1 MENKDKDLLKSF
13 VEDNRQEFDRFTPP
27 SMDFSKISKQPEV
40 KKEETTKGKVVPL
53 KWVLRVAAIFVGL
66 VALGGVWM
74 FNSFDNNQVA
84 EVSEQLETEAQI
96 IDFNLADVSTE
107 MAELEG
113 YYIQQV
119 SMRENELAAL
129 GLTNELAEE
138 LNFLDEEYK
147 ALKIELGVDVDNEV
161 IINEMIKN
169 YKYKLELLEQV
180 IETMETLESKASD
193 IKKKKDENNY
203 TIYY

>member
-13 VEDNRQEFDRFTPP
+13 VKDNRQEFDRFTPP

-40 KKEETTKGKVVPL
+40 KKEEATKGKVVPL
-53 KWVLRVAAIFVGL
+53 KWVLRVAAIFVGI

-74 FNSFDNNQVA
+74 FNSFEGEQVA
-84 EVSEQLETEAQI
+84 KIEEDAIPEKQM
-96 IDFNLADVSTE
+96 IDFNLADVSSE

-113 YYIQQV
+113 YYIHQV
-119 SMRENELAAL
+119 NIKKNELAAL
-129 GLTNELAEE
+129 GLTNELADE
-138 LNFLDEEYK
+138 LNSLDKEYK
-147 ALKIELGVDVDNEV
+147 ALKVELGANVDNKV

-180 IETMETLESKASD
+180 IETMETLENKASD
-193 IKKKKDENNY
+193 IKKKKNENNY